1 MIKRGTLERLDGK
14 YAVLLWEN
22 GSSFIPRRYLPAEA
36 RLGDAILFDGT
47 NYSLDVNS
55 SSETPFNNFSFR
67 QMG

>member
-22 GSSFIPRRYLPAEA
+22 GSSFIPRRYLPTEA
-36 RLGDAILFDGT
+36 RLGDTILFDGSS
-47 NYSLDVNS
+47 YSIDAS
-55 SSETPFNNFSFR
+55 SSTQSSFQTFSFR

>member
-22 GSSFIPRRYLPAEA
+22 GSSFIPRRYLPTEA
-36 RLGDAILFDGT
+36 RLGDTILFDGS
-47 NYSLDVNS
+47 NYSIDATNS
-55 SSETPFNNFSFR
+55 TQSSFQSFSFR